1 MKRFLGAACLF
12 LHLPI
17 MAAGLDPTE
26 VARFAEEMRQHD
38 FDPAELS
45 ILLARA
51 QRLDSVIA
59 AISKPAEYKP
69 WHTYRPIFVTPR
81 RIEDGRLFWERNASV
96 LEAASASSGV
106 PPEIIVS
113 IIGVETGY
121 GANAG
126 SYRVV
131 DALGTLAFH
140 YPPRAPFFRKELGE
154 FLLLAREE
162 VADPMSLKGS
172 YAGAMGIPQFMPS
185 SFRAY
190 AVDFDGDGKRDIWH
204 SSHDAIGSVANYLKV
219 HGWQAGKPIAFRAL
233 DSASNAH
240 EASQGVDLMHT
251 LAEFASRG
259 VRPDGA
265 ADPDARAVLLAYE
278 GAAANEFWLGLQNFY
293 SITRYNRSPKYALAV
308 FQLAEEIRAA
318 RVARTASV
326 SSEAPR

>member
-1 MKRFLGAACLF
+1 MKRFLRAVCLL
-12 LHLPI
+12 LHLPV

-26 VARFAEEMRQHD
+26 VARCAEDMRQHD

-51 QRLDSVIA
+51 QRLDSVLA

-69 WHTYRPIFVTPR
+69 WHVYRPIFVTPR
-81 RIEDGRLFWERNASV
+81 RIEDGRIFWEKHAPI

-121 GANAG
+121 GTNAG

-162 VADPMSLKGS
+162 VADPLSLKGS

-204 SSHDAIGSVANYLKV
+204 SPNDAIGSVANYLKV

-233 DSASNAH
+233 DTSSNAR

-251 LAEFASRG
+251 LAEYASRG

-278 GAAANEFWLGLQNFY
+278 GSVANEYWLGLQNFY

-318 RVARTASV
+318 RLARATSAHEVAR
-326 SSEAPR
+326 

>member
-1 MKRFLGAACLF
+1 MKRFLGAMCL
-12 LHLPI
+12 LMHLPV

-26 VARFAEEMRQHD
+26 VARFAEDMRQHD

-51 QRLDSVIA
+51 QRLDSVLA

-69 WHTYRPIFVTPR
+69 WHAYRPIFVTPR
-81 RIEDGRLFWERNASV
+81 RIEDGRIFWEKNAPI
-96 LEAASASSGV
+96 LQAASASSGV

-121 GANAG
+121 GTNAG

-162 VADPMSLKGS
+162 VADPLSLKGS

-204 SSHDAIGSVANYLKV
+204 SPHDAIGSVANYLKV

-233 DSASNAH
+233 DSANNAR
-240 EASQGVDLMHT
+240 EASQGVDLTHT
-251 LAEFASRG
+251 LAEFESRG

-265 ADPDARAVLLAYE
+265 AEPTARAVLLAYE
-278 GAAANEFWLGLQNFY
+278 GPAANEYWLGLQNFY

-318 RVARTASV
+318 RLVHAS
-326 SSEAPR
+326 SAASEAPR